1 MEERRKAGDRRVQP
15 NKQRRPLNC
24 TRHMADRRQNKQPI
38 PKKHWTAYD
47 IDLITRCLTGK
58 EVG

>member
-1 MEERRKAGDRRVQP
+1 MEERRKIGDRRLNH
-15 NKQRRPLNC
+15 NKQRRPFNC
-24 TRHMADRRQNKQPI
+24 TRHMADRRQNNLSA

-47 IDLITRCLTGK
+47 IDLVTRCLTGK